1 MIIHQRQI
9 RLKWREAELPVSGER
24 LLHRGRWLN
33 ESLKQLYERH
43 APALRL
49 YARTWCRS
57 PDDAL
62 QEAMIE
68 LARQPKTPTEP
79 VAWLYRAVKFRAI
92 NLHRGEQRR
101 HERERAAA
109 DQREPYFLHDPAND
123 FEADSV
129 EAALKKLPD
138 QSREIVVARIWG
150 GLSFEQIADLTNL
163 SSSSAHR
170 HYRASLEELKQYL
183 EPAQRPV
190 LLKRN
195 LR

>member
-1 MIIHQRQI
+1 MN
-9 RLKWREAELPVSGER
+9 V
-24 LLHRGRWLN
+24 
-33 ESLKQLYERH
+33 SLKQLYEQH

-68 LARQPKTPTEP
+68 LARQSELPLDP

-101 HERERAAA
+101 HDRERTVA
-109 DQREPYFLHDPAND
+109 DQREPFFVHDPASD
-123 FEADSV
+123 LDASSI
-129 EAALKKLPD
+129 EAALQQLPE
-138 QSREIVVARIWG
+138 QNREIVVARIWG
-150 GLSFEQIADLTNL
+150 GLSFEQIAELTNL

-170 HYRASLEELKQYL
+170 RYRASLEELKQFL
-183 EPAQRPV
+183 EPVDHP
-190 LLKRN
+190 LPLKRN
-195 LR
+195 LS